1 MYAEKQTAMAW
12 KTRTLIGS
20 NVRERDQS
28 SMDKKIM
35 NVCKT
40 IHIRLGNCSNIWRLI
55 SLNNITCHT
64 NWKPKYT
71 HLLGEHIK
79 FSIWLQNVS
88 AQHSHY
94 WGVKDN
100 STRST
105 KSLTVHTITYQFSW

>member
-40 IHIRLGNCSNIWRLI
+40 IHIRLGNCSNI
-55 SLNNITCHT
+55 
-64 NWKPKYT
+64 
-71 HLLGEHIK
+71 
-79 FSIWLQNVS
+79 
-88 AQHSHY
+88 
-94 WGVKDN
+94 
-100 STRST
+100 
-105 KSLTVHTITYQFSW
+105 